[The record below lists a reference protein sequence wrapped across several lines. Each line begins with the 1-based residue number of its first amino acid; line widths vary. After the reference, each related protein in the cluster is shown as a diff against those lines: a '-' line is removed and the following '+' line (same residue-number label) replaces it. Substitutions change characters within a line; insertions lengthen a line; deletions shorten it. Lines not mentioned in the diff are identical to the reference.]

1 MMRRLFILLFLIALG
16 AGGGIA
22 HAQKTTSAPDKTRI
36 LIILDCSQSMWD
48 RWQSNTK
55 IKITQQVLL
64 RCLDSLQQ
72 QPNIEVALRVFG
84 HLNKESFASRLEVP
98 FEANNYHKLQDKIKT
113 LVPNGGVTAASALTS
128 ALNDFPA
135 DNHARNIILVITDGL
150 TDSEDNICDIA
161 QQLQLAGTVAQTFI
175 TGIGSPDNF
184 PHRPDCSVQFAQLPN
199 EEPFYENLQHIFLL
213 SDQKAQLTIALLDS
227 EKKPYETDVPVVF
240 YDSHTLTPRYTTLYH
255 YGTTDPIDTL
265 VVDPFTNYN
274 ITFFTNPPIRLNNRH
289 FAHGLNRLEISAP
302 QGSLR
307 LHLENKRT
315 AFPMPAY
322 TVVVRRHGE
331 SEIIAQQPLNAKR
344 SYLSGQYDID
354 ILSLPP
360 IHLRNIK
367 IQSGADTD
375 LQIPLPGQLALDKS
389 NTPSTGSIFA
399 CQPDGLQHVC
409 DLDPASNNERIVL
422 MPGEYQIILRPLDQ
436 TRHTAVRTA
445 HFTIRSA
452 QQTGVSFK

>member
-1 MMRRLFILLFLIALG
+1 MIRRLFILLFLIALG

-161 QQLQLAGTVAQTFI
+161 RQLQLAGTVAQTFI

-255 YGTTDPIDTL
+255 YGTTDPSTRFCLKRAILQCGTCMQRLQMEYMKALAEGTMPVHKHVKLYRKIFGPYHYAPDEVQDVTDAPHIRDGRKSPAIEE
-265 VVDPFTNYN
+265 VRPAKMADPAWPPVEGPWDVDPNYYRER
-274 ITFFTNPPIRLNNRH
+274 IPAAI
-289 FAHGLNRLEISAP
+289 AEIEEKA
-302 QGSLR
+302 
-307 LHLENKRT
+307 
-315 AFPMPAY
+315 
-322 TVVVRRHGE
+322 
-331 SEIIAQQPLNAKR
+331 AQQQADAQAKIAA
-344 SYLSGQYDID
+344 LKAE
-354 ILSLPP
+354 LAALEA
-360 IHLRNIK
+360 
-367 IQSGADTD
+367 AD
-375 LQIPLPGQLALDKS
+375 QA
-389 NTPSTGSIFA
+389 
-399 CQPDGLQHVC
+399 
-409 DLDPASNNERIVL
+409 
-422 MPGEYQIILRPLDQ
+422 
-436 TRHTAVRTA
+436 
-445 HFTIRSA
+445 
-452 QQTGVSFK
+452 